1 MPFQKRIF
9 MKYEVK
15 CCPPSAVPDHDRGA
29 KRSPKKGEVNSRPAL
44 RFLFPSIPE
53 LRMKMRYFTLIELLI
68 VIAIIAILAAMLLPA
83 LNVARDKARGIV
95 CTGNLKQIGLAM
107 NYYVNDSND
116 YAPTAFNKQRW
127 VDQSTK
133 TTGNKNWIYH
143 FIETKYI
150 PTMKGFICPGDNK
163 NTANQRAA
171 LGNFRWVEGP
181 AVRMASSYS
190 LNANTFGWAP
200 SDADYAGSVK
210 WAKAASFSTRSSDPV
225 VVMDG
230 RCCLSFE
237 ETTGY
242 DFDWHNKGTYANVLT
257 ISGGV
262 VQMRGRNIHR
272 NLYKTDKQHIKRW
285 RNPVTDSSRNLKKHP
300 GL

>member
-1 MPFQKRIF
+1 MTAARN
-9 MKYEVK
+9 
-15 CCPPSAVPDHDRGA
+15 GL
-29 KRSPKKGEVNSRPAL
+29 PKKGEVNSRPAL

-163 NTANQRAA
+163 NTGKPACRAGQFPVGGRTSSPHGFELQPECQYIR
-171 LGNFRWVEGP
+171 LG
-181 AVRMASSYS
+181 
-190 LNANTFGWAP
+190 
-200 SDADYAGSVK
+200 
-210 WAKAASFSTRSSDPV
+210 AK
-225 VVMDG
+225 
-230 RCCLSFE
+230 RC
-237 ETTGY
+237 
-242 DFDWHNKGTYANVLT
+242 
-257 ISGGV
+257 
-262 VQMRGRNIHR
+262 
-272 NLYKTDKQHIKRW
+272 
-285 RNPVTDSSRNLKKHP
+285 
-300 GL
+300 